1 MIRGTVSIY
10 SHEVIRKFTSW
21 NAVFF
26 GSKFSLS
33 ESFECFEAGKLAVAF
48 AELLAEIQQARRA
61 GGLKHPLHL
70 IKKFINLM
78 LVL

>member
-1 MIRGTVSIY
+1 MKC
-10 SHEVIRKFTSW
+10 HEVIRKSIHILERR
-21 NAVFF
+21 FF

-33 ESFECFEAGKLAVAF
+33 ESFECFQAGKLAVAF